1 MSYLRLIR
9 FRQCSF
15 GRGIL
20 WCAAAVALASGP
32 TGRAEPPEA
41 EPYLV
46 YVAQEAAH
54 ARCGPS
60 GDHYRTDPLRHGQRL
75 EVYVET
81 SDGWLGI
88 RPPDESFSWV
98 TADAV
103 EMLPGGDRATV
114 IEDRT
119 VSWIG
124 THLGRA
130 RRYRWQV
137 QMAAGETVTILGRS
151 ERDGPD
157 GPQLWYRVVPP
168 SGEFR
173 WVHRDQVVESAEEL
187 VRQAGDSGGDEIA
200 FLPSGPRRET
210 GGVSR
215 GRDASGRQPAIARAD
230 HEQAI
235 RRPDRSEVAQP
246 VSANGPSGED
256 AWPSHAAD
264 ATVVGSGLRDL
275 GGADAG
281 GLGFRT
287 LSPPSLRDIGQAD
300 PGIGQP
306 GHGGAHAP
314 PRDVIAADDGNWVSG
329 EERGGERW
337 HGSAVLGAA
346 APAGDRAVHLES
358 GDASPAFAVRHAS
371 GDGVSSPGMTPGSSP
386 QDGRPSPADLT
397 PILRSLS
404 AISGADRADPS
415 SMSRTTEV
423 PLLSS
428 LRTVSAESIA
438 DVERQTRDATVEQLQ
453 ILFSRLVADR
463 VSAPEVAPIGKAA
476 ARLAAEGHDPVP
488 AGRARL
494 LAERVDQ
501 YRRIAER
508 RDGDALIHTASTPTI
523 PSDRQYSANIQ
534 GSETV
539 QASEMARGGGGL
551 AGRAS
556 SALVETAAH
565 GEPAADALRRS
576 AGRAGGGGGGEGVEE
591 QGTLIAVY
599 SIHRDSPP
607 FVLIDR
613 TGQTLAY
620 VTPEPGVDLRGHL
633 NSRIRV
639 VGRRGYR
646 EGANTPHL
654 WVSAAERTA
663 DRH

>member
-1 MSYLRLIR
+1 MSYHRLVR
-9 FRQCSF
+9 FRQLSP

-32 TGRAEPPEA
+32 AGRADPPEA

-81 SDGWLGI
+81 SDGWLGV
-88 RPPDESFSWV
+88 RPPDDSFSWV
-98 TADAV
+98 PADAV

-187 VRQAGDSGGDEIA
+187 VRQARDLGSGEIA
-200 FLPSGPRRET
+200 FLPPGPRRET

-215 GRDASGRQPAIARAD
+215 GRDVNDRQPAIARAD

-246 VSANGPSGED
+246 VSGDGPSEG
-256 AWPSHAAD
+256 ATWPSHAAD
-264 ATVVGSGLRDL
+264 ATVVGSGLRD
-275 GGADAG
+275 AG
-281 GLGFRT
+281 TEGQPSLGFRT
-287 LSPPSLRDIGQAD
+287 LSSPSLRDIGQKAHD
-300 PGIGQP
+300 IDQSAHGIVP
-306 GHGGAHAP
+306 AVHGGAHSP
-314 PRDVIAADDGNWVSG
+314 PRDATAADDGNWVSG
-329 EERGGERW
+329 EARGGQAV
-337 HGSAVLGAA
+337 HGSAALGPIATVGGQAMHSASWLTIPAGAA
-346 APAGDRAVHLES
+346 
-358 GDASPAFAVRHAS
+358 
-371 GDGVSSPGMTPGSSP
+371 
-386 QDGRPSPADLT
+386 
-397 PILRSLS
+397 
-404 AISGADRADPS
+404 ADPS
-415 SMSRTTEV
+415 SMNRATEV

-438 DVERQTRDATVEQLQ
+438 DVERQARDATVEQLQ

-476 ARLAAEGHDPVP
+476 SRLAAEGHDPVV

-508 RDGDALIHTASTPTI
+508 RDGDSLIHTASTPTI
-523 PSDRQYSANIQ
+523 PSDRQFPAKAQ
-534 GSETV
+534 TFERA
-539 QASEMARGGGGL
+539 QASERAQVLGGGQ
-551 AGRAS
+551 AGQVFADGKS
-556 SALVETAAH
+556 PDFIETAAY
-565 GEPAADALRRS
+565 GEPAADAFPGS
-576 AGRAGGGGGGEGVEE
+576 VGQAGGGTGGERVEE

-607 FVLIDR
+607 FVLVDR

-663 DRH
+663 DRR

>member
-235 RRPDRSEVAQP
+235 RRPDRSETPRPATGVHGESEGSTKTLPA
-246 VSANGPSGED
+246 SGPS
-256 AWPSHAAD
+256 
-264 ATVVGSGLRDL
+264 VVGSGLRDS
-275 GGADAG
+275 GVEGQAS
-281 GLGFRT
+281 LGFRT
-287 LSPPSLRDIGQAD
+287 VSSPSLRDIDQAV
-300 PGIGQP
+300 
-306 GHGGAHAP
+306 HGGADSP
-314 PRDVIAADDGNWVSG
+314 PRDATAADDGNWVSG

-337 HGSAVLGAA
+337 HGSAALGAA

-386 QDGRPSPADLT
+386 QDGRSSPAELA

-428 LRTVSAESIA
+428 LRTVSADSIA
-438 DVERQTRDATVEQLQ
+438 DVERQARDATVEQLQ

-539 QASEMARGGGGL
+539 QTSEMARGGGGL

-565 GEPAADALRRS
+565 REPAAGTPRGS
-576 AGRAGGGGGGEGVEE
+576 AGLNGGSSGGERVEE

-607 FVLIDR
+607 FVLVDR

-663 DRH
+663 DRR